1 MANFLIA
8 DDSGVMRS
16 ILQYMIERCGH
27 RVVAQ
32 AKDGEDA
39 VNQCRGQNPD
49 AVALDA
55 IMKGADG
62 LAAMQEIRKT
72 NFAVKVFIV
81 VEAGQ
86 ITEEQQ
92 ALQTGASGI
101 LYKPFDLNKV
111 SEEIKRVMG

>member
-8 DDSGVMRS
+8 DDSGVMRA
-16 ILQYMIERCGH
+16 ILQFMIEKCGH

-39 VNQCRGQNPD
+39 VLQCRGQNPD

-62 LAAMQEIRKT
+62 LSAMLEIKKM
-72 NFAVKVFIV
+72 NSAVKTFIL

-86 ITEEQQ
+86 TNEEQQ
-92 ALQTGASGI
+92 ARQSGANGI
-101 LYKPFDLNKV
+101 LQKPFDLNKV